1 MTSIILKRRNLGA
14 DTRGRLSRED
24 EGGDQGAAPTSVGRR
39 RSPATRKGGEGTGA
53 CPAQI
58 TGAVFIHIE
67 NNYAFP
73 AMCHGASNIV
83 ERV

>member
-1 MTSIILKRRNLGA
+1 MAGALIGDERMHLGCNQA
-14 DTRGRLSRED
+14 WIRKWGQPHLVCDLEQVSSLLS
-24 EGGDQGAAPTSVGRR
+24 
-39 RSPATRKGGEGTGA
+39 TRKGGEGTGA

-58 TGAVFIHIE
+58 IGAVFIHIE

>member
-1 MTSIILKRRNLGA
+1 MAGALVGDERMHLGCNQA
-14 DTRGRLSRED
+14 WIRKWGQPHLVRDLEQVSSLLS
-24 EGGDQGAAPTSVGRR
+24 
-39 RSPATRKGGEGTGA
+39 TRKGGEGTGA

-58 TGAVFIHIE
+58 IGAMFIHIE

-73 AMCHGASNIV
+73 AMCHGASNTV

>member
-1 MTSIILKRRNLGA
+1 MHSGCNQAWIRKWGQPHRACDLEQVSSL
-14 DTRGRLSRED
+14 LL
-24 EGGDQGAAPTSVGRR
+24 
-39 RSPATRKGGEGTGA
+39 TRKGGEGTGA